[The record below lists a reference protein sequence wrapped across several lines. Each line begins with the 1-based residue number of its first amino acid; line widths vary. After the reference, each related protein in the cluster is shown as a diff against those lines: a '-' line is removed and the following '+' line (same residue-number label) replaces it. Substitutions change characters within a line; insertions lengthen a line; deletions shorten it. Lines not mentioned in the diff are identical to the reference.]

1 LILLLSFLL
10 ETKEL
15 ALKGKTDLQK
25 YNSTFTSTND
35 NEKVVGLTEIRI
47 VILLTRNAVYYITK
61 NENERMKMKL
71 MLRKK

>member
-1 LILLLSFLL
+1 LILLLSFLF

-25 YNSTFTSTND
+25 YNSTSTSTNN

-47 VILLTRNAVYYITK
+47 VILLTRNAVYSITK
-61 NENERMKMKL
+61 QNEREKMKMELKC
-71 MLRKK
+71 